1 MKHQEFLGRYHAHE
15 VLTIDDC
22 VDVIEEVFDDLDRLI
37 ERLDREER
45 EQHMGAFDK
54 AKEILVPNDDS
65 SELASEEYLKKHPG
79 ATAAQE
85 FREKWGWEPHEQ
97 ITLRGKLTAGMQ
109 EEITNASSGV
119 GPDNKFAL
127 QSGSGRNVMLE
138 QMIVRWTLARNG
150 NVVDINI
157 DTIRE
162 LPTEY
167 TVPLFEICD
176 KLAMRVMD
184 AKQQKD
190 FLASANGHT
199 KTRLDVVK

>member
-1 MKHQEFLGRYHAHE
+1 MSIQEFLERYHAHE
-15 VLTIDDC
+15 EITIDDL
-22 VDVIEEVFDDLDRLI
+22 VDVIEDVFEDLDTLI
-37 ERLDREER
+37 ERLDQEE
-45 EQHMGAFDK
+45 EKHMGAFDR
-54 AKEILVPNDDS
+54 AKDILVPND
-65 SELASEEYLKKHPG
+65 EKPEEAK
-79 ATAAQE
+79 A

-150 NVVDINI
+150 NVVDVNI

>member
-1 MKHQEFLGRYHAHE
+1 
-15 VLTIDDC
+15 
-22 VDVIEEVFDDLDRLI
+22 
-37 ERLDREER
+37 
-45 EQHMGAFDK
+45 MGAFDR

-119 GPDNKFAL
+119 GPDNTFAL
-127 QSGSGRNVMLE
+127 LSGSGRNVMLE

-150 NVVDINI
+150 NVVDVNL

-167 TVPLFEICD
+167 TIPLLEICD
-176 KLAMRVMD
+176 KLATRVMNEE
-184 AKQQKD
+184 QQKS
-190 FLASANGHT
+190 FLPSANGHT
-199 KTRLDVVK
+199 KTNLGVVK

>member
-1 MKHQEFLGRYHAHE
+1 MSIQEFLERYHAHE
-15 VLTIDDC
+15 EITIDDL
-22 VDVIEEVFDDLDRLI
+22 VDVIEDVFEDLDTLI
-37 ERLDREER
+37 ERLDQEE
-45 EQHMGAFDK
+45 EKHMGAFDR
-54 AKEILVPNDDS
+54 AKDILVPND
-65 SELASEEYLKKHPG
+65 EKPEEAK
-79 ATAAQE
+79 A

-127 QSGSGRNVMLE
+127 HSGSGRNVMLE

-150 NVVDINI
+150 NVVDVNL

-167 TVPLFEICD
+167 TIPLFEICD
-176 KLAMRVMD
+176 KLATRVMNEE
-184 AKQQKD
+184 QQKT
-190 FLASANGHT
+190 FLPSANGHT
-199 KTRLDVVK
+199 KTHLDVVK